1 MVLFLVNRLSY
12 NFGHIYTRWQKRCKI
27 FFWVSHIYSYIIS
40 CNESLIFHNH
50 HDFKEFNVFNDYFK
64 MKPILELSSPDSL
77 SEHPTIKQG
86 LFVFSVIIWPFL
98 LILDWRSTFKISP
111 TSRLMNLMKVH
122 IWELKLVLQD
132 VRLDYWT
139 WWRFTSESWSWFC
152 KMFVW
157 WILNI
162 NDWDKIFYK

>member
-50 HDFKEFNVFNDYFK
+50 HDFKELTFLTIISRWNRFWNS
-64 MKPILELSSPDSL
+64 LRQTL

-132 VRLDYWT
+132 VRVMN
-139 WWRFTSESWSWFC
+139 S
-152 KMFVW
+152 
-157 WILNI
+157 
-162 NDWDKIFYK
+162 